1 MFVKIE
7 GFMKHFIIILSIH
20 IHIIFSPV
28 YAQYLDPGD
37 GVRINFYNI
46 SDAISGDFF
55 VQQDGNLQLP
65 YIGVILTN
73 GRSYEDIKVEI
84 TTKYDSIYKEVEL
97 IVRPLYKINVLGEV
111 QNPGIYYVTGVERL
125 SDVIAMAGGE
135 TSDANISKVHFLREN
150 KEIIVDIRDI
160 LEKGIQEK
168 NILLKSGDRVYVPR
182 KWWVTG
188 RNVSFLISGATVIV
202 ALLALFIR

>member
-1 MFVKIE
+1 
-7 GFMKHFIIILSIH
+7 MKHFIIILSLH
-20 IHIIFSPV
+20 IHIIFSSV

-73 GRSYEDIKVEI
+73 SRSYEDIKFEI

-135 TSDANISKVHFLREN
+135 TNDASIGKVHFLREN

-182 KWWVTG
+182 KWWVAG
-188 RNVSFLISGATVIV
+188 RNLSFIISGAAVIV
-202 ALLALFIR
+202 ASLALFMR